1 MVFDPT
7 DGTNDI
13 FDTEEEARTRAVE
26 IANWLLNQQYATP
39 VCKCVVNDD
48 NTETLSPHEFTVPL
62 KVI

>member
-13 FDTEEEARTRAVE
+13 FDTEEEARARAVE
-26 IANWLLNQQYATP
+26 IANWLLSEHYATP
-39 VCKCVVNDD
+39 VCKCVFNDND
-48 NTETLSPHEFTVPL
+48 TETLSLYEFTDPL